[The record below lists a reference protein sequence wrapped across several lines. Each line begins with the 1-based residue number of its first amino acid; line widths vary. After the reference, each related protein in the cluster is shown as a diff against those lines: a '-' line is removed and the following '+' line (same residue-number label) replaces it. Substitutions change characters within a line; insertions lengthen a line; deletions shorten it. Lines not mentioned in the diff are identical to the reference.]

1 MTYLF
6 VKTLHLF
13 SILAWTAG
21 LIYLPRLL
29 AEVVAPSQS
38 EAERRRVIKLAE
50 GLCRFTLIAAAPV
63 MLTGAWLWFGFELKG
78 GWLHYKATLAFGLL
92 AYTLHCR
99 RILFDIKSGRN
110 ERNTTWLKVFAHGQ
124 LLVLVSMVV
133 LAVFKP
139 F

>member
-1 MTYLF
+1 MAYLF

-29 AEVVAPSQS
+29 AEVVADAQS

-92 AYTLHCR
+92 ALSHTQA
-99 RILFDIKSGRN
+99 IASFG
-110 ERNTTWLKVFAHGQ
+110 
-124 LLVLVSMVV
+124 LVLSVGVFISFL
-133 LAVFKP
+133 LAPLAMPARYPSKEISDA
-139 F
+139 